1 MILSVIIPI
10 LNEVDQLPE
19 LFDSLADQTG
29 IAFEVILIDGGSAD
43 GSLEL
48 AEDLAGKASFPC
60 RVGSSQRGRGWQLNE
75 GVKLSTGKSLL
86 FLHADSQFV
95 DDMALLKALDCLDK
109 DIDKF
114 GHSRLAGHFSV
125 RFQRD
130 SFNPT
135 LGFYFLECKARLD
148 RPGCIH
154 GDQGYLL
161 RRSFFDKIGPFEV
174 NLGFLEDNRL
184 AQAIRQAGC
193 WLLLPVILQTSN
205 RRFSQEGFRQRQ
217 SLNALIMNLEAI
229 GRNDLLKS
237 FPGIYRQQSRTQ
249 ELQLQPFFEELN
261 SRLSQQARAE
271 RQRFWR
277 RTGRYLITNAWQ
289 LAFWWDVRRD
299 FLRGL
304 APGAGRRSLLNFF
317 DRYLFRL
324 IDHSVGH
331 WLAGLLIRGWFQWKL
346 FSLRGT

>member
-19 LFDSLADQTG
+19 LFESLADQVDIT
-29 IAFEVILIDGGSAD
+29 FEVILIDGGSAD

-48 AEDLAGKASFPC
+48 AEELAGRASFPC
-60 RVGSSQRGRGWQLNE
+60 RIGSSQRGRGRQLNE

-86 FLHADSQFV
+86 FLHADSRFV
-95 DDMALLKALDCLDK
+95 DDMALVKALKYLDK
-109 DIDKF
+109 AIDKV
-114 GHSRLAGHFSV
+114 GHSRLAGHYSI

-130 SFNPT
+130 NFKPA
-135 LGFYFLECKARLD
+135 LDFYFLECKARLD

-161 RRSFFDKIGPFEV
+161 RRSFFDKIGPFDES
-174 NLGFLEDNRL
+174 LGFLEDIRL

-205 RRFSQEGFRQRQ
+205 RRFVQEGFRQRQ
-217 SLNALIMNLEAI
+217 VLNALIMNLDAVGWI
-229 GRNDLLKS
+229 DLLKS
-237 FPGIYRQQSRTQ
+237 LPGIYRQQSRAQ
-249 ELQLQPFFEELN
+249 ELQLLPFFHELN
-261 SRLSQQARAE
+261 SRLSQQSRAE
-271 RQRFWR
+271 RQCFWR
-277 RTGRYLITNAWQ
+277 RTGCYLIINAWQ

-304 APGAGRRSLLNFF
+304 EPGVGRNSLLNFF
-317 DRYLFRL
+317 DRYLFRM

-331 WLAGLLIRGWFQWKL
+331 WLAGLLGSGWFRWKL
-346 FSLRGT
+346 FFGHRP